1 MDEVG
6 RQRQIDKAS
15 KRQIEEM
22 KKFMVI
28 RERRRIDKGEKKRTT
43 DAGRQLRKRLT
54 MLGMQRHICSR

>member
-28 RERRRIDKGEKKRTT
+28 RERRRIDKGDKKE
-43 DAGRQLRKRLT
+43 RQ
-54 MLGMQRHICSR
+54 MLGDS